1 MKKNL
6 IRLLAAAMGAACVL
20 SFAACGGNNASKTES
35 GASSKAV
42 SSAASQA
49 DASSPASSA
58 AAPQD
63 ISSAP
68 TSSAVEGDV
77 SSVAAATDGFE
88 TVEDFIN
95 SDIMQEQLNSMKESM
110 ASSGMDVD
118 ITANGNQ
125 LIYTFIYQ
133 DTKGVDPETL
143 GSVLGTLTDSMA
155 ETFEGIASDLAEAV
169 GADASVVVT
178 YVAEDGSELYSQEFF
193 PAAE

>member
-42 SSAASQA
+42 SFAASQA

-68 TSSAVEGDV
+68 ASSAADDQV
-77 SSVAAATDGFE
+77 SSAAATDGFE